1 MHKDSYLLE
10 KAYLSITQG
19 KPMNAVPSEQDEEVT
34 TEPNEVVSAGPVD
47 EPAPGVDVNMVEP
60 QAEPSVPGASVDV
73 SSEPTMPAMASG
85 DERMSVQDEDE
96 EDAMAIDNLNSI
108 RESVMK
114 IAAFCGT
121 GNHLEPWQQQKLAI
135 AMDNLA
141 GVARALG
148 SGCHG

>member
-1 MHKDSYLLE
+1 MIKNDSYLLE

-19 KPMNAVPSEQDEEVT
+19 NPMNAVPSEDEEEVST
-34 TEPNEVVSAGPVD
+34 APNDVVSAGPVD

-60 QAEPSVPGASVDV
+60 QAEPSVPAAGIQMSP
-73 SSEPTMPAMASG
+73 EPAMPGG
-85 DERMSVQDEDE
+85 DDRMSSGDEDE

-108 RESVMK
+108 RESIMK
-114 IAAFCGT
+114 IASFCGS

-148 SGCHG
+148 SHCHG